1 VGIVY
6 AATVKAAK
14 EAHDLL
20 SDAGESVTLYHGRLK
35 AAERSENQELF
46 MNGERRVMVATNAF
60 GMGIDKS
67 DTRFVVHL
75 QVPGSLKPII
85 RNQAAPGA
93 MARMPNARCCT
104 TTTTPGCRSSS

>member
-1 VGIVY
+1 
-6 AATVKAAK
+6 
-14 EAHDLL
+14 
-20 SDAGESVTLYHGRLK
+20 
-35 AAERSENQELF
+35 

-104 TTTTPGCRSSS
+104 TTTTPGCGSS